1 MEILFYVLIAIGAI
15 VALFFIFKLLGGC
28 LLKVLLGLAV
38 LAAVALL
45 VYYLV
50 GR

>member
-1 MEILFYVLIAIGAI
+1 MEALFYILIAIGGI
-15 VALFFIFKLLGGC
+15 VALFLIFKLLGGC
-28 LLKVLLGLAV
+28 LLRVLLGLAV
-38 LAAVALL
+38 LAAIVLL